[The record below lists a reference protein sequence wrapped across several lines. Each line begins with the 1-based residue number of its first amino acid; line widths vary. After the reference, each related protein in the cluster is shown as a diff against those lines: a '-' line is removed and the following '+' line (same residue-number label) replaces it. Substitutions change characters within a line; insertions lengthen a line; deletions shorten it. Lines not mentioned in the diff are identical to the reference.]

1 MSELALPG
9 IAQQSVV
16 TTATK
21 RTSFQDALVAD
32 VLFGTEGYAEL
43 HADWQRLASLQ
54 NGTVL
59 FQTPA
64 LLTAWARRFARG
76 RSGSLATLVVRHD
89 ERSVLIWPLF
99 VERRGLFRVAS
110 GAGVPIAQY
119 DDVLVDPDY
128 DPATVFKAALDML
141 ADTIRP
147 DVVSLERVRADSAL
161 RTALNGTT
169 PLSWAEGAPYADLS
183 GGMEGIWS
191 TRKPRVVRQQK
202 KRVRSLSRKGDVAFH
217 VAANAQDAEEWLTE
231 ALALKRDWLLST
243 GRVSRA
249 FMRPETTQC
258 LIDLAQT
265 MSAADAPLRVVV
277 AKLTHNGRTA
287 ALEVGFCH
295 RDTYHLY
302 LGAYHPDLAKLG
314 PGNVLTEKVLE
325 WCFAAGLT
333 RYDMLAPRSR
343 NKREWQSGEVA
354 VVDFALP
361 LTLGGRLY
369 AALVLKRLGPAMRD
383 AFYALPPRTR
393 SFIARLAL
401 RL

>member
-16 TTATK
+16 TRTTK
-21 RTSFQDALVAD
+21 RTTFQNVLVAD
-32 VLFGTEGYAEL
+32 VLFGIEGYAEL

-76 RSGSLATLVVRHD
+76 RAGSLATLVVRHD
-89 ERSVLIWPLF
+89 ERPVLIWPLF

-128 DPATVFKAALDML
+128 DPAPVFKAALDML

-169 PLSWAEGAPYADLS
+169 PLSWAEGAPYSDLS

-191 TRKPRVVRQQK
+191 TRKPRVVRQQR
-202 KRVRSLSRKGDVAFH
+202 KRVRSLSKKGDVAFH
-217 VAANAQDAEEWLTE
+217 VAANAQEAEAWLVE

-258 LIDLAQT
+258 LTDLAQT

-277 AKLTHNGRTA
+277 AKLTLDGRTA

-295 RDTYHLY
+295 RNAYHLY
-302 LGAYHPDLAKLG
+302 LGAYHQDFAKLG
-314 PGNVLTEKVLE
+314 PGNVLTEKMLE
-325 WCFAAGLT
+325 WCIAAGLT
-333 RYDMLAPRSR
+333 RYDMLPPRSR

-393 SFIARLAL
+393 SFIARMAL